1 MMFLLNIIH
10 CDTKGNDLISFII
23 SGDEYSLFSSL
34 NSKKGIVKDL
44 HICTGRDKLVTVF
57 DKNVYQSDKDTLSGK
72 LIYSADN
79 QILHAGGTDD
89 TLILAEGTFIGYV
102 LVMAM
107 IVYYC
112 TFQITERERERE
124 RERYDSTPS
133 LWSK

>member
-1 MMFLLNIIH
+1 MFLLNVIH
-10 CDTKGNDLISFII
+10 CDTKGNVLIFFII

-34 NSKKGIVKDL
+34 NSEKGIVKDL

-79 QILHAGGTDD
+79 HILHAGGTDD
-89 TLILAEGTFIGYV
+89 TLILAEGTFIAICFDYI
-102 LVMAM
+102 LVVAM

-124 RERYDSTPS
+124 RE
-133 LWSK
+133 K